1 VVDFWWLCENDLFI
15 FYFFGNS
22 SLWVVDCGSIY
33 VELGF
38 GFWLV
43 ARKRGCFGDWVVSM
57 GFEWVA
63 VLAMFW
69 LGRY

>member
-1 VVDFWWLCENDLFI
+1 MNDPF
-15 FYFFGNS
+15 FFFGSS
-22 SLWVVDCGSIY
+22 SLWVVIY

-43 ARKRGCFGDWVVSM
+43 AGKRGCFGGWVVSM

>member
-1 VVDFWWLCENDLFI
+1 MI
-15 FYFFGNS
+15 FFFFFFGSS
-22 SLWVVDCGSIY
+22 SLWVVIY

-57 GFEWVA
+57 GFEWVT